1 MVYDSATG
9 KVILFGGFAG
19 SHGLL
24 ADTWEYD
31 PSANTWHQL
40 RLGQASPSRRDFSSA
55 IYDQQAN
62 VTVLFGGLTGGTGN
76 VNGTA
81 LNDTWQR

>member
-1 MVYDSATG
+1 MVYDTAAG

-19 SHGLL
+19 SDGLL

-31 PSANTWHQL
+31 PSANTRHQL
-40 RLGQASPSRRDFSSA
+40 HLGQANPSWRDFSSA

-62 VTVLFGGLTGGTGN
+62 VTVLSGGTGN
-76 VNGTA
+76 VNGNV
-81 LNDTWQR
+81 LNDTWHQ